1 MAAAGGHSLLLVGP
15 PGCGKSMLAQRMPGI
30 LPALTAAEA
39 LDVAT
44 VASVTSAT
52 GLLAAPVR
60 PFRAPHHTASASAI
74 IGGLLTLL
82 ADDLARTLMAPYELP
97 VGLITS
103 LVGGSFFLYLIR
115 ARQRSLRGKS

>member
-1 MAAAGGHSLLLVGP
+1 
-15 PGCGKSMLAQRMPGI
+15 
-30 LPALTAAEA
+30 
-39 LDVAT
+39 
-44 VASVTSAT
+44 
-52 GLLAAPVR
+52 
-60 PFRAPHHTASASAI
+60 HHRLIPASAI